1 VRRSAVPKLGRR
13 YRLNDILWWTQQKE
27 VFREIASI
35 LDLDFADANTPGWF
49 QLRTKASKNILDAM
63 NENERNAIEDEADRM
78 QREGLPQDVQRK

>member
-1 VRRSAVPKLGRR
+1 
-13 YRLNDILWWTQQKE
+13 

>member
-1 VRRSAVPKLGRR
+1 MRRSAVPNLGRR